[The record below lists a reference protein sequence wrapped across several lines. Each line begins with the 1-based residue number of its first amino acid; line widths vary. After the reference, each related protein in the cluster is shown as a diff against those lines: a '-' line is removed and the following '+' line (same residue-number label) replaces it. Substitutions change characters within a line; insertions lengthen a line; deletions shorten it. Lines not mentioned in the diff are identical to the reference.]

1 MSFTPIADNGPGAS
15 SPPPSH
21 SGQGRGRPW
30 SRQAPTARPF
40 FWSVRRELW
49 EHRSIWIAPLVVAAL
64 VLVGLTVSA
73 VLFPQGVD
81 QLARLDPARQGRAM
95 AQGFAAVGL
104 PIDMTGTIVAVFYAL
119 GALHNER
126 RDRSILFWKSLP
138 VSDLIAVLAKAAIPL
153 AVIPL
158 VVCAVIVV
166 TRLIILPVAAL
177 ALMANGQGLAPLV
190 ANFPWAQLTLVPLY
204 GVTVSA
210 MWYAPV
216 YGWLLLVSSWA
227 KRAPLLWAVL
237 PPVALGLFEGIAFH
251 SGRLF
256 ALIGWR
262 LSGSDTLAYAPG
274 WGSDKAISRLDQL
287 DPLGFIVS
295 PDLWVGLL
303 LAAAMIVG
311 AAWLRRRREP
321 V

>member
-1 MSFTPIADNGPGAS
+1 MSLEATAADTGPGTS
-15 SPPPSH
+15 SPPTSD
-21 SGQGRGRPW
+21 SDRGRPW
-30 SRQAPTARPF
+30 SRGAARPF
-40 FWSVRRELW
+40 FWSVRREIW
-49 EHRSIWIAPLVVAAL
+49 EHRSVWIAPLVVAAL
-64 VLVGLTVSA
+64 VLLGLTVSA
-73 VLFPQGVD
+73 GLFPQGVD
-81 QLARLDPARQGRAM
+81 QLAGLDPARRATAM
-95 AQGFAAVGL
+95 AQGLAAAGL
-104 PIDMTGTIVAVFYAL
+104 PIDITGTIVAIFYAL

-153 AVIPL
+153 VVIPL
-158 VVCAVIVV
+158 VVCAVIVA
-166 TRLIILPVAAL
+166 TRLIILPVAAV
-177 ALMANGQGLAPLV
+177 ALMANGKGLAPLL

-210 MWYAPV
+210 LWYAPV

-262 LSGSDTLAYAPG
+262 LSGSDTLAYAPS
-274 WGSDKAISRLDQL
+274 WGGDKAISRLDQL
-287 DPLGFIVS
+287 DPLAFAAS
-295 PDLWVGLL
+295 PDLWLGLF
-303 LAAAMIVG
+303 ASVAFIAG
-311 AAWLRRRREP
+311 AVWLRRRREP